1 MAQQS
6 PDATEALEEILGSL
20 RITRDNMSNGSTE
33 LVIPE
38 TSEEISTTPAVYN
51 ETV

>member
-1 MAQQS
+1 MARQS

-20 RITRDNMSNGSTE
+20 RITRDNMSNRSTE

-38 TSEEISTTPAVYN
+38 TSEEISIAPAVYN